1 MHVANA
7 PRTALKNAKLRW
19 QEGYGVLSL
28 RRDEVK
34 SVVRYIDTQESHH
47 SKNNLSDL
55 LETWQIEYDNWQTDE
70 PDILL

>member
-1 MHVANA
+1 M
-7 PRTALKNAKLRW
+7 
-19 QEGYGVLSL
+19 LSL